1 MEPIIPFEPIR
12 SENIPIDG
20 SWIYQIKWDGVRI
33 LTYWDGTDCRLFNR
47 RINERTYHYPEIS
60 NVSTYSSSQSFILDG
75 EVIALAPD
83 GQPSFHEVMRRDG
96 LRRMDRVQQVMLDVP
111 IYYMVFDILFL
122 NGNWINQQ
130 PLADR
135 MNILRTVITPNEHV
149 QMVPSHSDGNQ
160 LFQLMREKNMEGMI
174 CKKLDSTYTFGGK
187 DNRWMKVKNY
197 GDVIAAIGGFTLS
210 GGIVNSVLLGLY
222 DPEGRFWYIGHTG
235 TGKLSKADWRVLTEL
250 LKPHVQQNR
259 PFVNK
264 PERHNDAVWVRP
276 ETAVKVMYTEWRLHE
291 GRSLRQPSIQAF
303 VDVPVKECIFP
314 TND

>member
-130 PLADR
+130 PLVDR

-149 QMVPSHSDGNQ
+149 QIVPSHSDGNQ
-160 LFQLMREKNMEGMI
+160 LFELMREKNMEGMI

-250 LKPHVQQNR
+250 LKPHVQQDR
-259 PFVNK
+259 PF
-264 PERHNDAVWVRP
+264 
-276 ETAVKVMYTEWRLHE
+276 
-291 GRSLRQPSIQAF
+291 
-303 VDVPVKECIFP
+303 C
-314 TND
+314 